1 MSNGDPSKSHKG
13 GSGRGGGLYKNMGQ
27 SLPLSVC
34 YHYFHNPI
42 ANIGSFHLK
51 SKLKKAKI

>member
-1 MSNGDPSKSHKG
+1 METPVKAIRVEVD
-13 GSGRGGGLYKNMGQ
+13 GGGLYKNMGQ

-34 YHYFHNPI
+34 YRYFHNPI